1 MTLCSNKNEK
11 IVGVSILIS
20 YKIYIKTKT
29 VATKTLHNDKENNL
43 TRYKNCK
50 NLYSQHRSN

>member
-29 VATKTLHNDKENNL
+29 VATDKD
-43 TRYKNCK
+43 TT
-50 NLYSQHRSN
+50 